1 MAAAPQ
7 CDLRSRPMSM
17 VIADRELE
25 AVRRR
30 GFAVAYRMLGTV
42 AEAEDVVQEALL
54 RLTREERRIEE
65 PAAWITTVV
74 TRLSIDVLRLA
85 RVRRET
91 YVGPWLPE
99 PLVEDRA
106 PGPGA
111 QVELADSVSQAFL
124 VLLEQLTP
132 LERAAFLLREVFD
145 YDYAAI
151 ARILGRSEPSCRQLV
166 TRSRRHLRS
175 GRPRFDADPEAR
187 QRLLER
193 FLAAAEHGD
202 LAALEQMLAEDAVLY
217 ADGGGKAVAARRP
230 IVGGARIARVLAG
243 IARKRRRQ
251 GPFGVELVTVN
262 GQPGRILRTPDGRLS
277 DVLSIDVAGGRV
289 RAVRIVR
296 NPDKLAHL

>member
-7 CDLRSRPMSM
+7 CDLRPRPMSM

-111 QVELADSVSQAFL
+111 QVELADS
-124 VLLEQLTP
+124 
-132 LERAAFLLREVFD
+132 
-145 YDYAAI
+145 
-151 ARILGRSEPSCRQLV
+151 
-166 TRSRRHLRS
+166 
-175 GRPRFDADPEAR
+175 
-187 QRLLER
+187 
-193 FLAAAEHGD
+193 
-202 LAALEQMLAEDAVLY
+202 
-217 ADGGGKAVAARRP
+217 
-230 IVGGARIARVLAG
+230 
-243 IARKRRRQ
+243 
-251 GPFGVELVTVN
+251 
-262 GQPGRILRTPDGRLS
+262 PDGRLS